1 MTPEAAVSS
10 MDPLIRAIIS
20 IGVLVFLAKLFAN
33 IASTMK
39 LPTVLGEIIAGIL
52 FGPYFLGGAI
62 RIYGEPLVVL
72 NDYVHAFAEVGAIM
86 VLFSAG
92 VGMGYTR
99 LKSAGLWATLI
110 AVGGGALPFAT
121 AYFFY
126 SNIIGADST
135 SSLIMSTAFVATSV
149 AITVRM
155 LEDLGYVDTV
165 FGNLLVNSAVIDDV
179 VGVIALGMVIATIT
193 EGAMEMSTI
202 VAKVVAYSLL
212 WIVMLEISI
221 YVVPKI
227 LDQKSLIEH
236 EGGVESAA
244 ISIGFIMAA
253 LSGALGLSPIV
264 GAYTAGLAVGESR
277 VIHKVKEFSE
287 RMEMFFGSLFFSVVG
302 AMVDIN
308 VLLDPSIISLTLI
321 LSLLAFISK
330 AIGAAMPAMLKLK
343 DMKPSL
349 CLGMGMTPRGEMGL
363 VVATTALEM
372 KAIGEGVYAQ
382 IVGMVLITTFFAPLL
397 MTKYCMREKC
407 NTVRKAEKVEN

>member
-1 MTPEAAVSS
+1 
-10 MDPLIRAIIS
+10 
-20 IGVLVFLAKLFAN
+20 
-33 IASTMK
+33 
-39 LPTVLGEIIAGIL
+39 
-52 FGPYFLGGAI
+52 
-62 RIYGEPLVVL
+62 
-72 NDYVHAFAEVGAIM
+72 
-86 VLFSAG
+86 
-92 VGMGYTR
+92 
-99 LKSAGLWATLI
+99 
-110 AVGGGALPFAT
+110 
-121 AYFFY
+121 
-126 SNIIGADST
+126 
-135 SSLIMSTAFVATSV
+135 
-149 AITVRM
+149 
-155 LEDLGYVDTV
+155 
-165 FGNLLVNSAVIDDV
+165 
-179 VGVIALGMVIATIT
+179 MVISTIT

-330 AIGAAMPAMLKLK
+330 AIGAAIPAMLKLN

-382 IVGMVLITTFFAPLL
+382 IVGMVLVTTFIAPLL

-407 NTVRKAEKVEN
+407 STLREAEKGEFENALRE